1 MSESASEVRFSL
13 GDRVRILGT
22 VEKVHTSEGD
32 GTFSTGYEEVPGAP
46 WDGSDPR
53 GEDGRRTYE
62 HGIVV
67 GKRHPQTGRTYYDP
81 PWGNVDPPSFR
92 PTGSVT
98 VYLVAYS
105 LHRRHVMCLPSQ
117 ITRGE

>member
-1 MSESASEVRFSL
+1 MRKFLA
-13 GDRVRILGT
+13 
-22 VEKVHTSEGD
+22 H
-32 GTFSTGYEEVPGAP
+32 PGMAATP
-46 WDGSDPR
+46 

-62 HGIVV
+62 HGVVV
-67 GKRHPQTGRTYYDP
+67 GKRHPQTGRTYCDLSDP
-81 PWGNVDPPSFR
+81 SWGDVDPPSFR

-105 LHRRHVMCLPSQ
+105 LHRRHVMCLPGQ

>member
-1 MSESASEVRFSL
+1 MSESASEVQFSL

-22 VEKVHTSEGD
+22 VEKVHTFEDD
-32 GTFSTGYEEVPGAP
+32 GTLSTGYEEAPGAP
-46 WDGSDPR
+46 WDYSDPR
-53 GEDGRRTYE
+53 AGDARPTYE
-62 HGIVV
+62 RGIVV
-67 GKRHPQTGRTYYDP
+67 GKRYTQTGRTYYDP
-81 PWGNVDPPSFR
+81 PWGDVDPPSFR

>member
-1 MSESASEVRFSL
+1 MSDFSL

-22 VEKVHTSEGD
+22 VEKVHTSEDD

-46 WDGSDPR
+46 WNFTGPR
-53 GEDGRRTYE
+53 KEGDWKRTYE
-62 HGIVV
+62 RGIVV

-81 PWGNVDPPSFR
+81 PFGDVDPPSFR